1 MMQNQPPVHTLR
13 YGSVQAAIWKN
24 KSEQNESEYFSVTLS
39 RRFRQGDDWKDSKAF
54 LKSDLPTVSKI
65 AGDAHSWIQEQ
76 AAAKEQDAEFKTAK
90 MPRAPRR
97 GRAAGTDSQ
106 DLAAQG

>member
-1 MMQNQPPVHTLR
+1 MPNNQPPVHTLR

-24 KSEQNESEYFSVTLS
+24 QNEKKEGEYFSVTLS
-39 RRFRQGDDWKDSKAF
+39 RRFRQGEEWKDSKAF

-76 AAAKEQDAEFKTAK
+76 TATQAQDAEFKAAK
-90 MPRAPRR
+90 MPRMNRRARAGAPEQ
-97 GRAAGTDSQ
+97 RAEV
-106 DLAAQG
+106 